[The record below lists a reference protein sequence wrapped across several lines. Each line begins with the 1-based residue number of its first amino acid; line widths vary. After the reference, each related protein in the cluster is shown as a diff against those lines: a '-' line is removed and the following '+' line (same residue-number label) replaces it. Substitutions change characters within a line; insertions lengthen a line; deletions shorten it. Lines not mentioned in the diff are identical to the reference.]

1 MPGQRFDRRTF
12 SFVIIG
18 FAILISL
25 ALASTTWAAPGAQGT
40 VPTPRPTA
48 TPTHGA
54 GKPPPPRETSVET
67 GVPGTEVVTPIGT
80 ATLTPTPIGPFTGVC
95 CLPGVVFSSTRDG
108 NEEIYV
114 MQADGSGVTRLTNH
128 PAADRHP
135 SGAPNALK
143 IVFESNRDDPDPQH
157 CGTSGFPNCIFHI
170 YSMNV
175 DGTGVTR
182 LTNGPY
188 SDVDAVWSFDSSRIA
203 FDSTRSDLDPLHCGQ
218 PGHPNCVKNIY
229 VMNTDGSDITLLT
242 GNPPGTPP
250 ATPSAALASS
260 YHPNWSPDDAHI
272 AFVSDRDDPHPD
284 TCGQPG
290 QPACVTQ
297 IYLMKYDG
305 TGVSRLTADSF
316 QDEHPAWSPDAS
328 HIAFQSNRSGR
339 PQIYSVTVDGTTTTR
354 LTNDAGDDIAP
365 NWAPGCNNRIVFA
378 SNRDGGHYRIWT
390 MNGDGTGQTRV
401 TTLPADS
408 TAEDETPDWSGLP
421 NTLRVPPGPCCVP
434 GIAFQSL
441 RSGHS
446 EIYLVKADGTSL
458 TQLTHDGATDE
469 HPGPNFNGQLLAF
482 ASDRDDP
489 SRQTCGKLGNPNC
502 LFQIEVMEIDGSHI
516 KQLTNGPGSAGDPA
530 WSPDGT
536 HIAFSSTADDPDPLH
551 CGQSGHVA
559 CVVNIYLMRA
569 DGSEV
574 TRLTQSSPANP
585 VANEHP
591 HWSPDNRKLAFE
603 SNRDGNVEVYAM
615 NADGSGQ
622 TRLTNN
628 QAEDEHPSWSPDGR
642 SIVFDSN
649 RDGHFQIY
657 EMKTDGSD
665 QTRITNSPVDDM
677 HPYWCPSCTDRIV
690 FASNRDG
697 VNFSLYTMNADGSAQ
712 VRVTTQ
718 AQGSTAPDDM
728 PAWSGLPVLL
738 PVPIALPPLASPTP
752 APPGTATATAIAV
765 VQPANTATTA
775 PVVAAVVPSPP
786 PAPPTP
792 PPAVPSPAAF
802 TSQFFVNSIHG
813 PLDFLRTS
821 PATLVTNG
829 IFAVVLALLFGFFG
843 LLMYD
848 TFEAHERDLQRWMG
862 PISRVLNAGDT
873 GRERLL
879 GALSSRGLGWVTD
892 LFEIVLAL
900 LIFGVIYSF
909 LDPSFSLSNPD
920 LVPLI
925 LGLALSFGLVNLM
938 DDIAKLLY
946 LRRIGAKAKV
956 RVHNANLIIAALLVL
971 ISRGASLEPGV
982 LAVGPGGLEGE
993 EKGDRFLL
1001 NLFGALGYGIPALVA
1016 WLLLIPLAPKGAEGA
1031 TLWVAT
1037 VLSLIFAIGLQS
1049 VLFELI
1055 PIPGLYGEAIFH
1067 RSRLVWFIMIGL
1079 FGFLFVQTQLNPDGQ
1094 FLGAF
1099 NKANVIWLTIFTLA
1113 FCLFSA
1119 GFWYYFQR
1127 RPKTA
1132 EVTQEERSE

>member
-1 MPGQRFDRRTF
+1 MASQPINRRTLWF
-12 SFVIIG
+12 VVISFVV
-18 FAILISL
+18 LL
-25 ALASTTWAAPGAQGT
+25 ALAFAGTTWAAPGAQGT
-40 VPTPRPTA
+40 VSTPRPTA
-48 TPTHGA
+48 TPTQGA
-54 GKPPPPRETSVET
+54 GKPPPRETSFST
-67 GVPGTEVVTPIGT
+67 GVPPTAAATPLET
-80 ATLTPTPIGPFTGVC
+80 LTLTPTPIGPFTGVC
-95 CLPGVVFSSTRDG
+95 CLPGIVFASSRDG
-108 NEEIYV
+108 NQEIYL
-114 MQADGSGVTRLTNH
+114 MQADGSGVTRLTNN

-135 SGAPNALK
+135 SGAPNALS

-157 CGTSGFPNCIFHI
+157 CGTAGFPNCIFHI

-175 DGTGVTR
+175 DGTGITR
-182 LTNGPY
+182 LTDGPFA
-188 SDVDAVWSFDSSRIA
+188 DVDAVWSFDSARIA
-203 FDSTRSDLDPLHCGQ
+203 FDSTRADPDPQHCGQ
-218 PGHPNCVKNIY
+218 PGHPNCIKNIY

-242 GNPPGTPP
+242 GNPPGTPS
-250 ATPSAALASS
+250 AAPSAALASN

-272 AFVSDRDDPHPD
+272 AFVSDRDDAHPE
-284 TCGQPG
+284 TCGQSG

-297 IYLMKYDG
+297 IYVMKYDG
-305 TGVSRLTADSF
+305 TAVTRLTADSS
-316 QDEHPAWSPDAS
+316 QNEHPAWSPDAS
-328 HIAFQSNRSGR
+328 HIAFDSNSSGR
-339 PQIYSVTVDGTTTTR
+339 FQIYSVKIDGTGMSR
-354 LTNDAGDDIAP
+354 LTNDAGDDVDP
-365 NWAPGCNNRIVFA
+365 NWAPGCNNRLVFS
-378 SNRDGGHYRIWT
+378 SNRDGGHFRIWT
-390 MNGDGTGQTRV
+390 MNADGTDQTRV

-408 TAEDETPDWSGLP
+408 TADDQTPDWSGLP
-421 NTLRVPPGPCCVP
+421 TTLRVPPGPCCVP
-434 GIAFQSL
+434 GIAFQSA
-441 RSGHS
+441 RSGNS
-446 EIYLVKADGTSL
+446 EIYLVKADGSGL
-458 TQLTHDGATDE
+458 TQLTHDAATDE
-469 HPGPNFNGQLLAF
+469 HPGPNFNGQLLSF

-489 SRQTCGKLGNPNC
+489 NRQTCGRLGNPNC
-502 LFQIEVMEIDGSHI
+502 VFEIEVMKIDGSNI
-516 KQLTNGPGSAGDPA
+516 KPLTSGPGSKGDPA

-536 HIAFSSTADDPDPLH
+536 HIAFDSTADDPDPLH
-551 CGQSGHVA
+551 CGQTGHLA
-559 CVVNIYLMRA
+559 CIVNIYVMRA

-574 TRLTQSSPANP
+574 VRLTESSQAKPD
-585 VANEHP
+585 ANEHP
-591 HWSPDNRKLAFE
+591 HWSPDNKMLAFE
-603 SNRDGNVEVYAM
+603 SNRDGNVEIYTM
-615 NADGSGQ
+615 SADGSGQ

-642 SIVFDSN
+642 SIAFDSN

-657 EMKTDGSD
+657 VMNRDGSG
-665 QTRITNSPVDDM
+665 QTRITNGQGDDM
-677 HPYWCPSCTDRIV
+677 HAYWCPSCTDRIT

-697 VNFSLYTMNADGSAQ
+697 VTFSIYTMNSDGTAQ
-712 VRVTTQ
+712 VRVTLP
-718 AQGSTAPDDM
+718 AQGSRSPDDM

-752 APPGTATATAIAV
+752 GPAATATTIAISLP
-765 VQPANTATTA
+765 QNTATTA

-786 PAPPTP
+786 AAPPTP

-802 TSQFFVNSIHG
+802 ASQFFVKSIHG
-813 PLDFLRTS
+813 PLDFLKTS

-848 TFEAHERDLQRWMG
+848 TFEAHEQDLQRWMG
-862 PISRVLNAGDT
+862 PVTRVLNAGDT

-879 GALSSRGLGWVTD
+879 GALSSRGLGWLTD
-892 LFEIVLAL
+892 LVEIVFAL

-938 DDIAKLLY
+938 DDIAKLVY

-956 RVHNANLIIAALLVL
+956 RVHNANLVIAALLVL

-1016 WLLLIPLAPKGAEGA
+1016 WLLLIPLAPQGAEGA
-1031 TLWVAT
+1031 TLWVGT

-1099 NKANVIWLTIFTLA
+1099 NKSNVVWLTVFTFA

-1132 EVTQEERSE
+1132 EVAQEERSE